1 MSSEGF
7 DLTVM
12 KRKMLLV
19 YLSCIGW
26 VGVVLALLMPLVLI
40 STAEDVYRMPL
51 LFPLWIGGGALSV
64 VMGIVLIVLQIKR
77 LLSKVGIFF
86 IIVGLLSLAGVGY
99 VYYQN
104 EADSQQQPLLAPPA
118 IQGAAGN

>member
-1 MSSEGF
+1 MSNDGF

-12 KRKMLLV
+12 KKKMTLV
-19 YLSCIGW
+19 YLSFIGW
-26 VGVVLALLMPLVLI
+26 VGVTLALLMPLVLI
-40 STAEDVYRMPL
+40 STAEDVYRTPL
-51 LFPLWIGGGALSV
+51 IFPLWIGGGALSV
-64 VMGIVLIVLQIKR
+64 VMGIVLIIYQRKR

-104 EADSQQQPLLAPPA
+104 EADSQEQPLLAPPT
-118 IQGAAGN
+118 IQSPAGN

>member
-1 MSSEGF
+1 
-7 DLTVM
+7 
-12 KRKMLLV
+12 
-19 YLSCIGW
+19 
-26 VGVVLALLMPLVLI
+26 
-40 STAEDVYRMPL
+40 
-51 LFPLWIGGGALSV
+51 
-64 VMGIVLIVLQIKR
+64 MGIVLIVLQIKR

-118 IQGAAGN
+118 IQGATGN